1 MIENTVTYGMY
12 PTKCLILIEK
22 QVAVKFH
29 CFQSFKLELHKK
41 NKYFYK
47 IVSVNC
53 SLKEIAV
60 T

>member
-41 NKYFYK
+41 ISIFTR
-47 IVSVNC
+47 VS
-53 SLKEIAV
+53 L
-60 T
+60 